1 MTPGSFTISKEDWSL
16 HRKGFQDQQRHQE
29 KVREAIRQN
38 LADLITEESIIM
50 TDGKQIVKVPIRS
63 LDEYRFRFNYEKR
76 PHAGT
81 GDGKAK
87 VGDVLGREARPAPG
101 DGAGPG
107 AGDQP
112 GVDYYEAD
120 VSVEEIEDVLFRDLE
135 LPNLLPKEQEQMEMT
150 DIRFNDV
157 RKKGLSANI
166 DKKRTILE
174 TLKRNAMRGQPGI
187 HRISPDDLRY
197 KTWEDVEQPTSNA
210 VVLAMMD
217 TSGSMGVFEK
227 YMARTFFFWTV
238 RFLRTKYQ
246 KVEIVFIAHHTEAKV
261 VSEAEFF
268 TKGESGG
275 TICSSA
281 YQLAL
286 ELVDSEY
293 PVRRWNVYP
302 IHFSDGD
309 NLSSDNDR
317 CVQLVR
323 RLIDRCNIFGYGEVN
338 QYQRPST
345 LMSAFRAIGD
355 PKFRSILIRDK
366 ADVYQALKTFFSPV
380 PVEKDAS

>member
-1 MTPGSFTISKEDWSL
+1 MAPVRFTISKEDWSL

-29 KVREAIRQN
+29 KVREAIRKN

-50 TDGKQIVKVPIRS
+50 TDGRQIVKVPIRS
-63 LDEYRFRFNYEKR
+63 LDEYRFRFNYEKQ
-76 PHAGT
+76 AQGGT
-81 GDGKAK
+81 GDGKVKA
-87 VGDVLGREARPAPG
+87 GDVLARDGQPG
-101 DGAGPG
+101 QGPGAGPG

-112 GVDYYEAD
+112 GFDYYEAD
-120 VSVEEIEDVLFRDLE
+120 VSVEDIEEVLFQDLV
-135 LPNLLPKEQEQMEMT
+135 LPDLRPKELDEMEVT

-157 RKKGLSANI
+157 RKKGLSSNI

-174 TLKRNAMRGQPGI
+174 TLKRNAMRGNPGL
-187 HRISPDDLRY
+187 HHISPDDLRY
-197 KTWEDVEQPTSNA
+197 KTWEDTEQPRSNA

-217 TSGSMGVFEK
+217 ISGSMGVFEK
-227 YMARTFFFWTV
+227 YVARTFFFWTV

-246 KVEIVFIAHHTEAKV
+246 KVDIVFIAHHTEAKV
-261 VSEAEFF
+261 VSETEFF

-286 ELVDSEY
+286 DLVEKEY

-317 CVQLVR
+317 CVQLVNQ
-323 RLIDRCNIFGYGEVN
+323 LIERCNIFGYGEVN
-338 QYQRPST
+338 QYQRTST
-345 LMSAFRAIGD
+345 LMGAFRNIHD
-355 PKFRSILIRDK
+355 PKFRSILIREKGDIYK
-366 ADVYQALKTFFSPV
+366 ALKTFFSPI
-380 PVEKDAS
+380 VEKSAS